1 MPQSDA
7 LLSDGRAR
15 LFDRRGAGML
25 TLTLT
30 PAESAESAEIPERT
44 PAAALQALL
53 ALLKRQVDLA
63 AAPGAELTLFLGSP
77 LAGAE
82 LLALCTAALP
92 GWRVGAAVGP
102 LSDPRWPLA
111 LRARLPQQALRG
123 PVESER
129 AAQWH

>member
-30 PAESAESAEIPERT
+30 PAEGPELPARS

-53 ALLKRQVDLA
+53 DLLARQVDLGA
-63 AAPGAELTLFLGSP
+63 AQGAELTLFLGSP

-82 LLALCTAALP
+82 LLAQCSAALP
-92 GWRVGAAVGP
+92 GWRVGAAVGA

-111 LRARLPQQALRG
+111 LRARLPQRAL
-123 PVESER
+123 
-129 AAQWH
+129 QWH